1 MFSSHLTLKCLN
13 LEINTLLNLLIT
25 YNLTADELLV
35 VYLTFLARD
44 EEGHPEY
51 FAKWFNNGGSNQL
64 KTIFESL
71 KSKGLI
77 HKDYNPSSYNPNEIE
92 FNKNFLK
99 GWVKNSGE
107 LGQELFDAYPPFLS
121 SNGRLLPLKNIAKKF
136 NTLDEFFFAYSS
148 AIKHNPETHK
158 EVMELLEW
166 GKETGNI
173 NYGICEFIIS
183 QKWIELKYLREHPQE
198 GKIESTFNVYETI

>member
-1 MFSSHLTLKCLN
+1 M
-13 LEINTLLNLLIT
+13 EINTILNLLIT
-25 YNLTADELLV
+25 YNLTADELLL

-51 FAKWFNNGGSNQL
+51 FSKWFNNGGNSQL
-64 KTIFESL
+64 RDLFESL
-71 KSKGLI
+71 KKKSIIK
-77 HKDYNPSSYNPNEIE
+77 KDYNPESYNPNEIE

-99 GWVKNSGE
+99 SWLKNSGE
-107 LGQELFDAYPPFLS
+107 MGQELFDAYPPFMNSGGKLYA
-121 SNGRLLPLKNIAKKF
+121 LKNIAKKF

-148 AIKHNPETHK
+148 AIKHNPEKHK

-166 GKETGNI
+166 GKAHNQI

-183 QKWIELKYLREHPQE
+183 AKWTELAYLREHPQE
-198 GKIESTFNVYETI
+198 GEIVDTFSVYESV

>member
-1 MFSSHLTLKCLN
+1 MRLFNLN
-13 LEINTLLNLLIT
+13 ITKLEINTILNLLIT

-51 FAKWFNNGGSNQL
+51 FSKWFSNGGASKL
-64 KTIFESL
+64 RDIFNSL

-77 HKDYNPSSYNPNEIE
+77 KKDYNPTNYNPNEID

-99 GWVKNSGE
+99 SWVKNSGE
-107 LGQELFDAYPPFLS
+107 LGQELFEEYPPFMTSGAKLY
-121 SNGRLLPLKNIAKKF
+121 PLKNIAKKF

-158 EVMELLEW
+158 EVMELLKW
-166 GKETGNI
+166 GKEHGQIT
-173 NYGICEFIIS
+173 YGITEFIIS
-183 QKWIELKYLREHPQE
+183 QKWRELKYIRDNGL
-198 GKIESTFNVYETI
+198 ESNIANEILTDD

>member
-1 MFSSHLTLKCLN
+1 MFNLN
-13 LEINTLLNLLIT
+13 ITKLEINTILNLLIT

-51 FAKWFNNGGSNQL
+51 FSKWFSNGGASKL
-64 KTIFESL
+64 RDIFNSL

-77 HKDYNPSSYNPNEIE
+77 KKDYNPTNYNPNEID

-99 GWVKNSGE
+99 SWVKNSGE
-107 LGQELFDAYPPFLS
+107 LGQELFEEYPPFMTSGAKLY
-121 SNGRLLPLKNIAKKF
+121 PLKNIAKKF

-158 EVMELLEW
+158 EVMELLKW
-166 GKETGNI
+166 GKEHGQIT
-173 NYGICEFIIS
+173 YGITEFIIS
-183 QKWIELKYLREHPQE
+183 QKWRELKYIRDNGL
-198 GKIESTFNVYETI
+198 ESNIANEILTDD

>member
-1 MFSSHLTLKCLN
+1 MRLFNLN
-13 LEINTLLNLLIT
+13 ITKLEINTILNLLIT

-51 FAKWFNNGGSNQL
+51 FSKWFSNGGANKL
-64 KTIFESL
+64 RDIFNSL

-77 HKDYNPSSYNPNEIE
+77 KKDYNPTDYNPNEID

-99 GWVKNSGE
+99 SWVKNSGE
-107 LGQELFDAYPPFLS
+107 LGQELFEEYPPFMTSGSKLY
-121 SNGRLLPLKNIAKKF
+121 PLKNIAKKF

-158 EVMELLEW
+158 EVMELLKW
-166 GKETGNI
+166 GKEHGQIT
-173 NYGICEFIIS
+173 YGITEFIIS
-183 QKWIELKYLREHPQE
+183 QKWHELKYIRDNGL
-198 GKIESTFNVYETI
+198 ESNIANEILTDD

>member
-1 MFSSHLTLKCLN
+1 MFNLN
-13 LEINTLLNLLIT
+13 ITKLEINTILNLLIT

-51 FAKWFNNGGSNQL
+51 FSKWFSNGGASKL
-64 KTIFESL
+64 RDIFNSL

-77 HKDYNPSSYNPNEIE
+77 KKDYNPTEYNPNEID

-99 GWVKNSGE
+99 SWVKNSGE
-107 LGQELFDAYPPFLS
+107 LGQELFEEYPPFMTSGGKLY
-121 SNGRLLPLKNIAKKF
+121 PLKNISKKF

-158 EVMELLEW
+158 EVMELLRW
-166 GKETGNI
+166 GKEHGKI

-183 QKWIELKYLREHPQE
+183 AKWLELKYLRDHPQE
-198 GKIESTFNVYETI
+198 GEIETTFNVYETI

>member
-1 MFSSHLTLKCLN
+1 MFNLN
-13 LEINTLLNLLIT
+13 IIKLEINTILNLLTT
-25 YNLTADELLV
+25 YKLTADELLV

-51 FAKWFNNGGSNQL
+51 FAKWFNNGGSKHL
-64 KTIFESL
+64 REIFESL
-71 KSKGLI
+71 KEKGI
-77 HKDYNPSSYNPNEIE
+77 IKKDYEASEYDPNEIE
-92 FNKNFLK
+92 FNKNFIKSWL
-99 GWVKNSGE
+99 KNSCV
-107 LGQELFDAYPPFLS
+107 LGQELFNAYPPFLNS
-121 SNGRLLPLKNIAKKF
+121 GGKLLPLRNIAKKY

-166 GKETGNI
+166 GKQHGKI

-183 QKWIELKYLREHPQE
+183 AKWLELKELRDNPQE
-198 GKIESTFNVYETI
+198 CEIESTFNVYESI